1 MYKQVIIV
9 RKDLGMTEGKLAAQA
24 CHGAVSVLS
33 KTKKIIVE
41 SWEKS
46 GQKKVILQAKDLDQL
61 MKLREKCAKMRL
73 PCAIVADAGLT
84 ELTPGTITV
93 LAIGPD
99 KEEKIDKI
107 TGSLPLL
114 K

>member
-1 MYKQVIIV
+1 MYKQVIVI

-24 CHGAVSVLS
+24 CHGAVSVLK
-33 KTKKIIVE
+33 KTNKKIL
-41 SWEKS
+41 SAWEKT
-46 GQKKVILQAKDLDQL
+46 GQKKVILQAKDLDEL
-61 MKLREKCAKMRL
+61 MKLREKCAKLRL

-99 KEEKIDKI
+99 KEEKIDKV